1 MMTAKAT
8 AVLVL
13 AYVLALAAGTTSG
26 VLAERLHSPNAADSA
41 PLATQ
46 LQLTA
51 DQREQMRQ
59 AWEDARN
66 TSDACYKQAQTIQ
79 RQRDLA
85 LYNMLTDEQKLK
97 FAPIDQAYA
106 RQFAALTTQ
115 RDAAFNQAMAKTEGI
130 LTSEQRV
137 KYEEIVR
144 DRVGRYPAQTGDSAS
159 PDATTQPSI
168 EDLRP

>member
-59 AWEDARN
+59 VWEDARN
-66 TSDACYKQAQTIQ
+66 TSDACYKQA
-79 RQRDLA
+79 
-85 LYNMLTDEQKLK
+85 
-97 FAPIDQAYA
+97 
-106 RQFAALTTQ
+106 
-115 RDAAFNQAMAKTEGI
+115 
-130 LTSEQRV
+130 
-137 KYEEIVR
+137 
-144 DRVGRYPAQTGDSAS
+144 
-159 PDATTQPSI
+159 
-168 EDLRP
+168 